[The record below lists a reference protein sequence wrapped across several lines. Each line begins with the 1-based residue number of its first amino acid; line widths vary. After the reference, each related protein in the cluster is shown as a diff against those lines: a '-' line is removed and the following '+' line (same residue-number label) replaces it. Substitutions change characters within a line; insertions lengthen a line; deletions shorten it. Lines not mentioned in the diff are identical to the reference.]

1 MCKITVTTEAETA
14 YLSTPYNANFVAA
27 IKRIGGAR
35 WDRDRRVWAIPAEA
49 IDQAREIMRRV
60 YGEDDRPS
68 AEPSV
73 SVKLTFS
80 DRICE
85 WRAPVTIL
93 GKTIASAWGRD
104 SGARVGDD
112 VAFVEGRPESGGSMK
127 NWYSV
132 VPAGCV
138 VVLHN
143 VPQAALQMEL
153 PEGVTAEVM
162 QPATIDRAALE
173 AERERLLARLAEIDQ
188 LLA

>member
-1 MCKITVTTEAETA
+1 MTIKINTIDDRA
-14 YLSTPYNANFVAA
+14 YLETPYNANFVAA
-27 IKRIGGAR
+27 VKQIGGAR
-35 WDRDRRVWAIPAEA
+35 WDRDRRAWSIPAEA

-68 AEPSV
+68 AEPNV
-73 SVKLTFS
+73 SVKLIFS
-80 DRICE
+80 DE
-85 WRAPVTIL
+85 VSKWHGPVTIL

-104 SGARVGDD
+104 SGARVGGD
-112 VAFVEGRPESGGSMK
+112 VVFVEGRPKSGGSVK

-132 VPAGCV
+132 VPEGCV

-143 VPQAALQMEL
+143 VPQAAMQMEL

>member
-1 MCKITVTTEAETA
+1 MTIKINTIEDRA
-14 YLSTPYNANFVAA
+14 YLETPYNANFVAA
-27 IKRIGGAR
+27 IKRIGGAS
-35 WDRDRRVWAIPAEA
+35 WDRDRRAWCIPADA

-68 AEPSV
+68 TEPSV
-73 SVKLTFS
+73 SVRLTFGREVS
-80 DRICE
+80 E
-85 WRAPVTIL
+85 LRAPVTIL
-93 GKTIASAWGRD
+93 GKSIASAWGRD

-112 VAFVEGRPESGGSMK
+112 VAFVEGRPESGGSFK
-127 NWYSV
+127 NWRSV
-132 VPAGCV
+132 VPAGSV

-162 QPATIDRAALE
+162 QPATIDRDALQ

>member
-1 MCKITVTTEAETA
+1 MTIKITTESNTA
-14 YLSTPYNANFVAA
+14 YLSTPYNADFVAA
-27 IKRIGGAR
+27 IKQIGGAT
-35 WDRDRRVWAIPAEA
+35 WDRDRRAWAIPADA

-60 YGEDDRPS
+60 YGADDRPS

-73 SVKLTFS
+73 IVRLTFG
-80 DRICE
+80 RE
-85 WRAPVTIL
+85 VYKLRAPVTIL

-112 VAFVEGRPESGGSMK
+112 VAFVEGRPESGGSVK
-127 NWYSV
+127 NWCSV
-132 VPAGCV
+132 VPAGSV

-162 QPATIDRAALE
+162 QPATIDRTALE
-173 AERERLLARLAEIDQ
+173 AERERLMARLAEIDQ

>member
-1 MCKITVTTEAETA
+1 MTIKITTNDDRA
-14 YLSTPYNANFVAA
+14 YLETPYNANFVAA
-27 IKRIGGAR
+27 VKQIGGAN
-35 WDRDRRVWAIPAEA
+35 WDRDRRAWAIPADA

-60 YGEDDRPS
+60 YGADDRPS

-73 SVKLTFS
+73 SVKLTF
-80 DRICE
+80 DRE
-85 WRAPVTIL
+85 VYKLRAPVTIL
-93 GKTIASAWGRD
+93 GKSIASAWGRD

-112 VAFVEGRPESGGSMK
+112 VAFVEGRPESGGSVK
-127 NWYSV
+127 NWCSV

-162 QPATIDRAALE
+162 QPAAIDRAALE

>member
-1 MCKITVTTEAETA
+1 MNIKITTTEKRAC
-14 YLSTPYNANFVAA
+14 LLTPYNADFVSA
-27 IKRIGGAR
+27 IKRIGGAH
-35 WDRDRRVWAIPAEA
+35 WERDSRTWSIPVEA
-49 IDQAREIMRRV
+49 IDQAREIMRKV

-73 SVKLTFS
+73 SVRLTFS
-80 DRICE
+80 EEVTE
-85 WRAPVTIL
+85 WHAPVTIM
-93 GKTIASAWGRD
+93 GKTVASAWGRD

-112 VAFVEGRPESGGSMK
+112 VAFVQGRPESGGSVK
-127 NWYSV
+127 NWRSI

-153 PEGVTAEVM
+153 PDGVTAEVM
-162 QPATIDRAALE
+162 QPATIDRTALE

>member
-1 MCKITVTTEAETA
+1 MTIKINTIDDRA
-14 YLSTPYNANFVAA
+14 YLETPYNANFVAA
-27 IKRIGGAR
+27 VKQIGGAS
-35 WDRDRRVWAIPAEA
+35 WDRSRRAWSIPAEA

-68 AEPSV
+68 TEPSV
-73 SVKLTFS
+73 SVKLTFD

-85 WRAPVTIL
+85 WHAPVTIM

-112 VAFVEGRPESGGSMK
+112 VVFVEGRPESGGSVK

-132 VPAGCV
+132 VPEGCV

-143 VPQAALQMEL
+143 VPRAALQMEL
-153 PEGVTAEVM
+153 PAGVTAEVLESKG
-162 QPATIDRAALE
+162 PDRAALE
-173 AERERLLARLAEIDQ
+173 AERARLLARLAEIDQ

>member
-1 MCKITVTTEAETA
+1 MAIKIDTIDDRAYIEA
-14 YLSTPYNANFVAA
+14 PYNANFVAA
-27 IKRIGGAR
+27 VKQIGGAS
-35 WDRDRRVWAIPAEA
+35 WDRGRRAWSIPDVA

-68 AEPSV
+68 AEPKV
-73 SVKLTFS
+73 SVKLIFGNEVS
-80 DRICE
+80 KRH
-85 WRAPVTIL
+85 APVTIL
-93 GKTIASAWGRD
+93 GKSIASAWGRD

-112 VAFVEGRPESGGSMK
+112 VVFVEGKPQSGGSVK

-132 VPAGCV
+132 VPEGCV

-143 VPQAALQMEL
+143 VPRAALQMEL
-153 PEGVTAEVM
+153 PEGVTAEVLESKG
-162 QPATIDRAALE
+162 PDRAALE